1 MIGVDGVERDHG
13 VTCNRFTANGL
24 QQWASGSLGSNLALG
39 SGSRSEAAS
48 GTALEAF
55 VRSASGSWSYTNTN
69 VIDSAN
75 GVMRSEAI
83 LNVTFPA
90 ETVPVIYTELGIWRD
105 SATSLQTY
113 ALIRNLAGLPA
124 ALSVL
129 AGEQVRVAY
138 RVQYAIPLLHSSV
151 QTMDGVE
158 TTVTV
163 VPRRIPSNIT
173 SSARLPDY
181 YREHVKAF
189 YGAIMPIPL
198 AGQWQSG
205 GGLLAQNKITL
216 SNGVITIIT
225 GESDWQ
231 GTGISRLDFTTTFS
245 ASGMYYSPEIM
256 IHFDPPLNN
265 VGAAM
270 TLKIST
276 TLTNGEFYGT

>member
-1 MIGVDGVERDHG
+1 MIGVDGVERAHG
-13 VTCNRFTANGL
+13 VTHNRFTASGL

-55 VRSASGSWSYTNTN
+55 VRSAAGSWSYTNTN

-90 ETVPVIYTELGIWRD
+90 ETAPVIYTELGILRD

-151 QTMDGVE
+151 QTIDGVE

-163 VPRRIPSNIT
+163 VPLTTGASVT
-173 SSARLPDY
+173 TRLPSVTQSTITGY
-181 YREHVKAF
+181 PAAQ
-189 YGAIMPIPL
+189 GIPTAGTAPGGGTASPRAATVTAGEWKLTLTAAEWAL
-198 AGQWQSG
+198 AGGIGMVRAG
-205 GGLLAQNKITL
+205 GGSYVGIMLHFSPSLDKSGASMSLAIT
-216 SNGVITIIT
+216 
-225 GESDWQ
+225 
-231 GTGISRLDFTTTFS
+231 
-245 ASGMYYSPEIM
+245 
-256 IHFDPPLNN
+256 
-265 VGAAM
+265 
-270 TLKIST
+270 T
-276 TLTNGEFYGT
+276 TLTNGDFYGA